1 MADFKKPKKNQKSA
15 YKQRFER
22 VLGVT
27 DKIKNNKAYRFVSY
41 ISRKLFWFLL
51 ILTILYWGIVFY
63 GDNTEIGADDNAK
76 LDGYEALLVVL
87 EPATPLIEERRALI
101 LTEIVQAKSD
111 GKVTVSEFVEIESMY
126 KDLEDTLMDLVVM
139 SLANKKTDDSAN
151 QDKGE

>member
-1 MADFKKPKKNQKSA
+1 MADLKKPKKNQKST

-41 ISRKLFWFLL
+41 ISRKLFWLLL

-111 GKVTVSEFVEIESMY
+111 GEVTVSEFVEIESMY

-139 SLANKKTDDSAN
+139 SLANKKADDSAN

>member
-1 MADFKKPKKNQKSA
+1 MADLKKPKKNQKSA

-63 GDNTEIGADDNAK
+63 GDNTEIGADDNSK
-76 LDGYEALLVVL
+76 LDGYEALLVAL

-111 GKVTVSEFVEIESMY
+111 GEVTVSEFVEIESMY

-139 SLANKKTDDSAN
+139 SLANKKADDSAN

>member
-1 MADFKKPKKNQKSA
+1 MADLKKPKKNQKST

-27 DKIKNNKAYRFVSY
+27 DKIKNNKAYRFLSY

-111 GKVTVSEFVEIESMY
+111 GEVTVSEFVEIESMY

-139 SLANKKTDDSAN
+139 SLANKKADDSAN

>member
-1 MADFKKPKKNQKSA
+1 MADLKKPKKNQKSA

-27 DKIKNNKAYRFVSY
+27 DKIKNNKAYRFLSY

-111 GKVTVSEFVEIESMY
+111 GEVTVSEFVEIESMY

-139 SLANKKTDDSAN
+139 SLANKKADDSAN

>member
-1 MADFKKPKKNQKSA
+1 MADLKKPKKNQKSA

-22 VLGVT
+22 VLGVI

-111 GKVTVSEFVEIESMY
+111 GEVTVSEFVEIESMY

-139 SLANKKTDDSAN
+139 SLANKKADDSAN

>member
-1 MADFKKPKKNQKSA
+1 MADLKKPKKNQKSA

-27 DKIKNNKAYRFVSY
+27 DKLKNNKAYRFLSY

-63 GDNTEIGADDNAK
+63 GDNTEIGAADNAK

-101 LTEIVQAKSD
+101 LTEIAQAKSD
-111 GKVTVSEFVEIESMY
+111 GEVTVSEFVEIESMY
-126 KDLEDTLMDLVVM
+126 KDLEDTLMELVVI
-139 SLANKKTDDSAN
+139 SLANKKADDSAN

>member
-1 MADFKKPKKNQKSA
+1 MADLKKPKKNQKST

-63 GDNTEIGADDNAK
+63 GNNTEIGADDNAK

-111 GKVTVSEFVEIESMY
+111 GEVTVSEFVEIESMY

-139 SLANKKTDDSAN
+139 SLANKKADDSAN

>member
-1 MADFKKPKKNQKSA
+1 MADLKKPKKNQKSS

-139 SLANKKTDDSAN
+139 SLANKKADDSAN

>member
-1 MADFKKPKKNQKSA
+1 MADLKKPKKNQKSA

-111 GKVTVSEFVEIESMY
+111 GEVTVSEFVEIESMY

-139 SLANKKTDDSAN
+139 SLANKKADDSAN